1 MKQKPKQQ
9 PPQITMDK
17 KYSGNLG
24 HYVKTK
30 SKNNK
35 NGGRRRHK
43 SQKRHRKY
51 SQQNHRR
58 KFPYGNY
65 PYVLKAQE
73 TCRLFGAKLQ
83 LD

>member
-43 SQKRHRKY
+43 SQKGTENIVNKIIEENFLMEIIPM
-51 SQQNHRR
+51 S
-58 KFPYGNY
+58 
-65 PYVLKAQE
+65 
-73 TCRLFGAKLQ
+73 
-83 LD
+83 